1 VGQRL
6 LVFQDGTEIAYV
18 EPAFKE
24 VKLNRGS
31 PMPARQVDPKRP
43 RATMVVY
50 FEK

>member
-24 VKLNRGS
+24 LNRGS
-31 PMPARQVDPKRP
+31 PMTARQLDPKRP
-43 RATMVVY
+43 RATMLVY